1 MFILFFDILVV
12 NDPKR
17 ITTVVN
23 DKHSTKTIVVA
34 SEKNR
39 QMIND
44 NYHPNPSASTRNVP
58 IVATVATTSLI
69 AAGGVVG
76 VGRPSDISQRQT
88 TDDIKIPSRGEN
100 KRTYEYPKNDYI
112 GLEQNSST
120 YGKPASLVSA
130 TMKIS
135 SATTEVYQKNEGTA
149 DVNKKNVAE
158 RLGKVATGGNMNTNN
173 HSIDYDVKQTQVSG
187 LLWLSL

>member
-1 MFILFFDILVV
+1 
-12 NDPKR
+12 
-17 ITTVVN
+17 
-23 DKHSTKTIVVA
+23 
-34 SEKNR
+34 
-39 QMIND
+39 MIND

-76 VGRPSDISQRQT
+76 VGRPSDISQGQS

-112 GLEQNSST
+112 GLGQNSST

-149 DVNKKNVAE
+149 DIDRKNIVE
-158 RLGKVATGGNMNTNN
+158 RLGKVTTSGNINTNN
-173 HSIDYDVKQTQVSG
+173 HSTDCDVMQTQVSC
-187 LLWLSL
+187 L